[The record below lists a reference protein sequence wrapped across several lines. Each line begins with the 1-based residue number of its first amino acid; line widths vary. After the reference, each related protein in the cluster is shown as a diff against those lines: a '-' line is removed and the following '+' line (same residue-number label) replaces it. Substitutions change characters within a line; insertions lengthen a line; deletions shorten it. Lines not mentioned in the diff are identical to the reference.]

1 MTCNWGR
8 NKWKI
13 TGSDWVRSTRP
24 TFRNRWKISF
34 LLTRAISTGINESF
48 GCFSHSFSPFTPLQT
63 PILTRVITVRAFQ
76 KNRANSRSGSRPE
89 FCQICH
95 IGGLTPIQIFYYK
108 LYQILRRH
116 TIHGVESRTKTNGIL
131 HGSNSS
137 QDSHNIPRTKTTVQL
152 YRPLFINKD
161 GGKILH
167 VDSPVSNNRVSLFE
181 FGDFDD
187 FSRYL
192 KTLSLYQ

>member
-48 GCFSHSFSPFTPLQT
+48 GCFSHSFSPFTLLQN

-108 LYQILRRH
+108 LYQILRCH
-116 TIHGVESRTKTNGIL
+116 TIHGVNPGPKPTGFY
-131 HGSNSS
+131 
-137 QDSHNIPRTKTTVQL
+137 TVQIPHRTHTNFPHEN
-152 YRPLFINKD
+152 YRTIVHGPLF
-161 GGKILH
+161 
-167 VDSPVSNNRVSLFE
+167 
-181 FGDFDD
+181 
-187 FSRYL
+187 
-192 KTLSLYQ
+192 